1 MALKG
6 RIDATYDEE
15 LDPLVLDDLEVD
27 GGAEVTDVDP
37 AGAPLDGILRP
48 GGIVVELIAMMAT
61 LMMMIIVTVIM

>member
-1 MALKG
+1 MDG
-6 RIDATYDEE
+6 R
-15 LDPLVLDDLEVD
+15 
-27 GGAEVTDVDP
+27 AEVTDVDP